1 MQCWDSLS
9 HPLWACQLARSE
21 HGDRDRGESL
31 TRVADCEGHGWPQRS
46 SASFVPGR
54 AVPLGSLQADMGLVD
69 TLVPEWSRDACLGA
83 QQGDEGPQVLDGLQ
97 LCGPCVC
104 SEL

>member
-1 MQCWDSLS
+1 MW
-9 HPLWACQLARSE
+9 
-21 HGDRDRGESL
+21 L
-31 TRVADCEGHGWPQRS
+31 TEGRGWPQRS
-46 SASFVPGR
+46 LASFVRGP
-54 AVPLGSLQADMGLVD
+54 ALPLGSLQVDMGLVD

-97 LCGPCVC
+97 LRGPCVC